1 MSTHSK
7 VDLSTLGWV
16 KTEID
21 ETLKQARLALE
32 SFAENPSDKTRLR
45 FCITHLHQVVGT
57 LLMVE
62 LDGAAMLAKETEA
75 LADAIIND
83 KVAPDSRVFDALTR
97 GILTLPDY
105 LARLQYGQL
114 DVPLRHIHLM
124 NELRL
129 ARNAPSISELELFSP
144 DLSIRPPPAERP
156 EEKLGESEYR
166 ELARQLRG
174 TFQPALLDWLRDTTN
189 KQPLRAITEV
199 FAQMQTKASLAVLE
213 QLFWVT
219 GGLLEALVE
228 DGLEITAERKKLFA
242 RLDQQIKK
250 IIDGADKSV
259 LRNTTEALTR
269 AILWEISQAK
279 SQGPKVTQLKR
290 AFDLEYLLT
299 GGVPEE
305 TPENELPTPEAL
317 QSVSTALGKEI
328 EAAQDLMSTY
338 FDPEQRG
345 AVSLEPLLES
355 FHKMSGTLDM
365 LNVPMLKALVD
376 EITLVCRAVLDNK
389 IANPEVVSMPMAEAL
404 LMVESSA
411 RDISRTPAEWKRQIE
426 DAIHRLHLLHSPE
439 DTETAPAAEG
449 LEVSDGEL
457 TESDYKQLLS
467 VVAAEVGVNLGRIEE
482 ALEGFAADTSRAQP
496 LDEVPQLLS
505 QILGAMQ
512 ILGQVRAAELVEA
525 TKQRIE
531 DIRAGT
537 LIADSAIMDGLAVCV
552 GTIGAYVEGLR
563 ADRQNLEALID
574 SAFKEME
581 SAIGSGHG
589 KQRDPAMLIDG
600 IRLSLE
606 SWLDDRENEA
616 ARDTLAQQLEDLMLL
631 AREQGQQKIER
642 ISAEMNNLLA
652 LVSDDPARM
661 SEEII
666 ETLKQSFTA
675 MSALAGRRMTLR
687 TASPDMHQDAAE
699 AEPDV
704 EATPQIAARQVPESV
719 EDEAVPAPTPA
730 AVTPAPSAPSAPAPR
745 SAADE
750 EFDAEIME
758 IFIEDARDVLE
769 NVKSKFLVW
778 RDDVENQSALT
789 ELRRGYHTLKGSGR
803 MVGATE
809 VAELAWAVE
818 NILNKVREGKVTPS
832 QAIIDL
838 LQQTQDVLPRMIDT
852 LAGGPPHGVD
862 AETLRETAHNLA
874 QSGGTPV
881 VTHAKPETAPAT
893 VRSETPPASAEVAG
907 DLPKLE
913 RTLLEI
919 FTTEA
924 QGNLASIRQQ
934 IAACRESGGSCFV
947 SETFFRSVHT
957 LQGNARSL
965 GLEIMSE
972 ACAEI
977 EKLLHALKSENIPL
991 NETYLKLASRFE
1003 AIVSDLVDLLN
1014 SDTTSSGDLRRRFT
1028 ELAREIRAQSVHVVK
1043 TDSRPETTAHANADV
1058 DAIEIDA
1065 PPAEKAAE
1073 PSIQSRPETTVSA
1086 TPAPAKP
1093 EPTVIMPETGAAQE
1107 EEQAPAEE
1115 IDPELLEIFQEEA
1128 TDILNTIEEAMTR
1141 WRSRPEDRGLVQD
1154 LKRSLHTLKGGARMA
1169 GAMTM
1174 GHLSHNT
1181 ETLLKNVEDNKV
1193 SVSDE
1198 LFDLLDEAHDMLV
1211 VMLDR
1216 ARNND
1221 AVPNTQTLNARLLA
1235 LSSGQPM
1242 PLAPTTATTTT
1253 EAPTPAPAV
1262 SAPQEATSAEP
1273 AEPPVTGQPVE
1284 PDAAPSEVEEPVT
1297 AMAEESGAEAEERR
1311 QLEEREE
1318 RQWPEK
1324 MERRGQVRVNTSLL
1338 NELVNYAGEVSIS
1351 RARMEQQIYSFRDNL
1366 SELSRNITRFREQI
1380 RELEI
1385 QSESQ
1390 ILYRMEQE
1398 AGVTGRSEDFD
1409 PLEFDR
1415 FSRLQQLSRSLAE
1428 SLHDL
1433 GTIQNNLGNF
1443 VGEAES
1449 VLQQQARINTELQ
1462 EGLMRTR
1469 MVNFSTQA
1477 ARLRHIVR
1485 QTARELGKRVELN
1498 LEGAEV
1504 EVDRN
1509 VLERM
1514 IGPFEHMIRNSI
1526 DHGLEN
1532 EAERRRKGK
1541 PPVGRITIASSQ
1553 EGSEVIIRFSDD
1565 GAGLN
1570 IGAIRTKAIERGL
1583 MPPDA
1588 NLSEEELIQFILMS
1602 GFSTADKITHVSGRG
1617 VGMDVVH
1624 SEVKQLGGSMSVD
1637 TEQGVGTTFIVRLP
1651 LTLSITQALMV
1662 YVGDQLFALPLG
1674 SVVNIIE
1681 FPIEKISSISMGK
1694 NPLLSHNDQVYPFM
1708 HLGQRLGIPSVPR
1721 NGKKVPVLI
1730 ARTGTREVAIQVDGL
1745 GGTREVVIK
1754 SVGPQLSEVKGLA
1767 GATILGDGR
1776 VILILDV
1783 PGLWYR
1789 EDVIYFE
1796 HRPEGKVAEE
1806 VRTRPLVMVVDDS
1819 LTVRKVTSKHLQKRG
1834 MDVMVAKDGIDAV
1847 EQLRDRVPDVMLVD
1861 IEMPRMD
1868 GYELTTRVRS
1878 DENLKHIPIIMITSR
1893 AGTKHRQKAFDLG
1906 VDVYM
1911 SKPYQEEDLFKNIDT
1926 LLAEGRTA

>member
-83 KVAPDSRVFDALTR
+83 KVTPDSRAFDALTH

-114 DVPLRHIHLM
+114 DVPLRHIALM
-124 NELRL
+124 NELRA
-129 ARNAPSISELELFSP
+129 ARNVPPISELELFSP
-144 DLSIRPPPAERP
+144 DLSIRPPPAEP
-156 EEKLGESEYR
+156 PAEKLGESEYR
-166 ELARQLRG
+166 ELAKQLRG
-174 TFQPALLDWLRDTTN
+174 TFQPALLNWLRDTAN
-189 KQPLRAITEV
+189 KQPLQAIVDV
-199 FAQMQTKASLAVLE
+199 FEQLQSRTGMAVLE
-213 QLFWVT
+213 QLFWAT
-219 GGLLEALVE
+219 GGLLEALME
-228 DGLEITAERKKLFA
+228 GGLEVTAERKKLFA
-242 RLDQQIKK
+242 RLDQQTKK
-250 IIDGADKSV
+250 IIDGAEKSV
-259 LRNTTEALTR
+259 LRNSSEALTR
-269 AILWEISQAK
+269 ALLWEVAQAK

-290 AFDLEYLLT
+290 AFDLEFLLT
-299 GGVPEE
+299 GGAPEE
-305 TPENELPTPEAL
+305 IPAGDLPTPEAL

-328 EAAQDLMSTY
+328 EAAQDLMSSF

-355 FHKMSGTLDM
+355 FHKMSSTLDM
-365 LNVPMLKALVD
+365 LNVPLLKSLVD
-376 EITLVCRAVLDNK
+376 ELLQVCRAVLDKK
-389 IANPEVVSMPMAEAL
+389 IANPDVVSMPMAEAL
-404 LMVESSA
+404 LMVESST
-411 RDISRTPAEWKRQIE
+411 RDISHSPAEWKKQIE
-426 DAIHRLHLLHSPE
+426 EAIHRLHTLHAPE
-439 DTETAPAAEG
+439 DANAAPAAEG
-449 LEVSDGEL
+449 LEVTDGEL

-467 VVAAEVGVNLGRIEE
+467 VVAGEVGVNLGRIEE
-482 ALEGFAADTSRAQP
+482 ALEGFAADTARAQS

-505 QILGAMQ
+505 QILGATQ
-512 ILGQVRAAELVEA
+512 ILGQARAAELVEA
-525 TKQRIE
+525 TKRHIE
-531 DIRAGT
+531 DIRGGR
-537 LIADSAIMDGLAVCV
+537 LVADSAIMDGLAVCV

-563 ADRQNLEALID
+563 ADRQNLESLID
-574 SAFKEME
+574 SAFAEME
-581 SAIGSGHG
+581 TALGSGHG

-600 IRLSLE
+600 VRLSLE

-616 ARDTLAQQLEDLMLL
+616 ARDTLAQQLEELTQL
-631 AREQGQQKIER
+631 AREQGQEKIER

-652 LVSDDPARM
+652 LVADDPARM
-661 SEEII
+661 SDEII
-666 ETLKQSFTA
+666 DTLKQSFTA

-687 TASPDMHQDAAE
+687 TTSPGAPSLAAE
-699 AEPDV
+699 AESDV
-704 EATPQIAARQVPESV
+704 EETPEIAAPQVPERV
-719 EDEAVPAPTPA
+719 EEKAAPARHS
-730 AVTPAPSAPSAPAPR
+730 APVPSAPAPR
-745 SAADE
+745 SAADA

-769 NVKSKFLVW
+769 NIKSKFLVW
-778 RDDVENQSALT
+778 RDDTENQNALT

-818 NILNKVREGKVTPS
+818 NILNKVREGKIPPAP
-832 QAIIDL
+832 AIIDL
-838 LQQTQDVLPRMIDT
+838 LQRTQDALPHMIDT

-862 AETLRETAHNLA
+862 VEALRETAHHLA
-874 QSGGTPV
+874 QPGGASAAATVNQAAAPSMP
-881 VTHAKPETAPAT
+881 KPEAPA
-893 VRSETPPASAEVAG
+893 VVEVAG

-924 QGNLASIRQQ
+924 QGNLDNIRQQ
-934 IAACRESGGSCFV
+934 IAACREAGGTCFV
-947 SETFFRSVHT
+947 SDTFFRSVHT

-965 GLEIMSE
+965 GLEVMFE
-972 ACAEI
+972 TCAEI
-977 EKLLHALKSENIPL
+977 EKLLHALKNEGIPL
-991 NETYLKLASRFE
+991 SETYLELTSRFE
-1003 AIVSDLVDLLN
+1003 AIVTELVDLLN
-1014 SDTTSSGDLRRRFT
+1014 SGSTSSGDLRRRFADLARDIHAESRHLVQVDSAP
-1028 ELAREIRAQSVHVVK
+1028 ELAAPAPAQV
-1043 TDSRPETTAHANADV
+1043 TG
-1058 DAIEIDA
+1058 IEIETSPLEPVPEEIPEPPA
-1065 PPAEKAAE
+1065 APQVEARSPTPPPPAETTPTHAA
-1073 PSIQSRPETTVSA
+1073 PEA
-1086 TPAPAKP
+1086 AAPPPEEMTPA
-1093 EPTVIMPETGAAQE
+1093 
-1107 EEQAPAEE
+1107 EQ

-1128 TDILNTIEEAMTR
+1128 TDILNVIEEALSR
-1141 WRSRPEDRGLVQD
+1141 WRSRPEDRALVQD

-1174 GHLSHNT
+1174 GNLSHNT
-1181 ETLLKNVEDNKV
+1181 ETLLKNIEDNKV
-1193 SVSDE
+1193 SVSGE

-1211 VMLDR
+1211 TMLDR
-1216 ARNND
+1216 AGNN
-1221 AVPNTQTLNARLLA
+1221 ATPPGGQKLNARLLA
-1235 LSSGQPM
+1235 LSSGQPV
-1242 PLAPTTATTTT
+1242 PEIPVTR
-1253 EAPTPAPAV
+1253 EAPAPAPAPAV
-1262 SAPQEATSAEP
+1262 SAPREIASAEP
-1273 AEPPVTGQPVE
+1273 AEPVVAE
-1284 PDAAPSEVEEPVT
+1284 PAEPAEIAAEEVPSEEPVVT
-1297 AMAEESGAEAEERR
+1297 AVAAETAAEAEERR

-1443 VGEAES
+1443 VGEAEA
-1449 VLQQQARINTELQ
+1449 VLQQQARINTDLQ

-1485 QTARELGKRVELN
+1485 QTARELGKRVDLN

-1526 DHGLEN
+1526 DHGMES
-1532 EAERRRKGK
+1532 EAERRRRGK
-1541 PPVGRITIASSQ
+1541 PPTGRITIATTQ

-1602 GFSTADKITHVSGRG
+1602 GFSTAEKVTHVSGRG

-1637 TEQGVGTTFIVRLP
+1637 TERGVGTTFIVRLP

-1674 SVVNIIE
+1674 SVINIIE
-1681 FPIEKISSISMGK
+1681 FPIEKISTLSMGK
-1694 NPLLSHNDQVYPFM
+1694 NPMLSHNEQVYPYM

-1754 SVGPQLSEVKGLA
+1754 SVGPQLSEIKGLA

-1776 VILILDV
+1776 VVLILDV

-1796 HRPEGKVAEE
+1796 HRPEGKVAQE
-1806 VRTRPLVMVVDDS
+1806 VRARPLVMVVDDS

-1878 DENLKHIPIIMITSR
+1878 DESLKHIPIIMITSR

-1911 SKPYQEEDLFKNIDT
+1911 SKPYQEEDLFKNIET
-1926 LLAEGRTA
+1926 LLAEGRTS

>member
-83 KVAPDSRVFDALTR
+83 KVTPDSRVFDALTR

-114 DVPLRHIHLM
+114 DVPLRHIQLM

-129 ARNAPSISELELFSP
+129 ARNAPLISELELFSP

-156 EEKLGESEYR
+156 EEKLGEPEYR
-166 ELARQLRG
+166 ELAKQLRG

-189 KQPLRAITEV
+189 KQPLRAIADV
-199 FAQMQTKASLAVLE
+199 FAQLQTKAPLAVLE

-219 GGLLEALVE
+219 GGLLEALIE
-228 DGLEITAERKKLFA
+228 EGLEITAERKKLFA

-259 LRNTTEALTR
+259 LRNSTEALTR

-279 SQGPKVTQLKR
+279 SQGAKVTQLKR

-299 GGVPEE
+299 GGIPEE

-328 EAAQDLMSTY
+328 EAAQDLMSTF

-345 AVSLEPLLES
+345 TASLEPLLES
-355 FHKMSGTLDM
+355 LHKMSGTLDM

-376 EITLVCRAVLDNK
+376 ELSQVCRAVLDNK
-389 IANPEVVSMPMAEAL
+389 IVNTETVSMPMAEAL

-411 RDISRTPAEWKRQIE
+411 RDISRTPTEWKRQIE

-457 TESDYKQLLS
+457 TESDYKQLLN
-467 VVAAEVGVNLGRIEE
+467 VVAGEVAVNLSRIEE
-482 ALEGFAADTSRAQP
+482 ALEGFAADTTRVQP

-512 ILGQVRAAELVEA
+512 ILGQARAAELVEA
-525 TKQRIE
+525 TRQRIE

-537 LIADSAIMDGLAVCV
+537 LIADSAIMDGLAVCI

-581 SAIGSGHG
+581 TALGSGHG

-616 ARDTLAQQLEDLMLL
+616 ARNTLVQQLEDLTQL
-631 AREQGQQKIER
+631 AQEQGQEKIER
-642 ISAEMNNLLA
+642 ISAEMNNLLS
-652 LVSDDPARM
+652 LVSDEPSRM
-661 SEEII
+661 SEEIV

-675 MSALAGRRMTLR
+675 VSALAGRRMTLR
-687 TASPDMHQDAAE
+687 TTSSYIQQDAAE
-699 AEPDV
+699 AEPEV
-704 EATPQIAARQVPESV
+704 EATPEIAEQQAPESV
-719 EDEAVPAPTPA
+719 EEPPAPAQPPA
-730 AVTPAPSAPSAPAPR
+730 SVTPAPSPPAAR

-809 VAELAWAVE
+809 VAELAWSVE
-818 NILNKVREGKVTPS
+818 NILNKVREGKVMPS

-838 LQQTQDVLPRMIDT
+838 LQQTQDALPHMIDT
-852 LAGGPPHGVD
+852 LAGGPPHGLDV
-862 AETLRETAHNLA
+862 ETLRETAHNLA
-874 QSGGTPV
+874 QPGGIPV
-881 VTHAKPETAPAT
+881 VTHAKPETAPSP
-893 VRSETPPASAEVAG
+893 VKSETPAAPAEAPG
-907 DLPKLE
+907 DLPRLE

-924 QGNLASIRQQ
+924 QGNLANMRQQ
-934 IAACRESGGSCFV
+934 IAACRESGGTCFV

-1003 AIVSDLVDLLN
+1003 AIVTDLVDLLN
-1014 SDTTSSGDLRRRFT
+1014 SDTTSSGNLRQRFT
-1028 ELAREIRAQSVHVVK
+1028 ELAREIHAQSVHLVK
-1043 TDSRPETTAHANADV
+1043 TDSRPEIAAHARADV
-1058 DAIEIDA
+1058 DETEIHTT
-1065 PPAEKAAE
+1065 PAEDSAE
-1073 PSIQSRPETTVSA
+1073 PPVPSRPETTVSA
-1086 TPAPAKP
+1086 PPAPA
-1093 EPTVIMPETGAAQE
+1093 EPAPVEVMPESDVPPE
-1107 EEQAPAEE
+1107 EEQAAAEE

-1128 TDILNTIEEAMTR
+1128 TDILNTIEEAMVR

-1193 SVSDE
+1193 SVSDK

-1216 ARNND
+1216 ARSND
-1221 AVPNTQTLNARLLA
+1221 PAPSTQNLNARLLA

-1242 PLAPTTATTTT
+1242 PPAPTNT
-1253 EAPTPAPAV
+1253 PPAPAPVV
-1262 SAPQEATSAEP
+1262 SAPQETASAEP
-1273 AEPPVTGQPVE
+1273 AAPPVTAQPVE
-1284 PDAAPSEVEEPVT
+1284 PEEAPVEMEVPATAVAVETAAET
-1297 AMAEESGAEAEERR
+1297 EERR

-1532 EAERRRKGK
+1532 EGERRRKGK

-1565 GAGLN
+1565 GTGLN
-1570 IGAIRTKAIERGL
+1570 IAAIRKKAIERGL
-1583 MPPDA
+1583 MPADA

-1662 YVGDQLFALPLG
+1662 YVGDQLFSLPLG
-1674 SVVNIIE
+1674 SVVNIVE

-1694 NPLLSHNDQVYPFM
+1694 NPLLSHNDQIYPFM

-1754 SVGPQLSEVKGLA
+1754 SVGPQLSEIKGLA

-1796 HRPEGKVAEE
+1796 HRPEGKVVEE

-1893 AGTKHRQKAFDLG
+1893 AGSKHRQKAFDLG

-1926 LLAEGRTA
+1926 LLAEGRTS